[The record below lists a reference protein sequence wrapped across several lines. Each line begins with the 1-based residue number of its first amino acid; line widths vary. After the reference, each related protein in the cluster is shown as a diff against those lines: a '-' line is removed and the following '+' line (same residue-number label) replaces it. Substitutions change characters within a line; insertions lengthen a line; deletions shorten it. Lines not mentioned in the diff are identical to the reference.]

1 MARRNYPIFLLLTAL
16 AALLVIPAL
25 AVEFSDAAAV
35 DGVSLGIAMYC
46 ATQGLLS
53 GTLGLLVGF
62 SIALYGLYLITTG
75 AGGFGIF
82 LIVCGPLVTMLPSL
96 IESSL
101 SGLGAV
107 LSRSATGISIYDNP
121 GPKPPECP

>member
-1 MARRNYPIFLLLTAL
+1 MAARNYPIFLLLAAL
-16 AALLVIPAL
+16 AAFMAMPAIAL
-25 AVEFSDAAAV
+25 ASSHPTTL

-121 GPKPPECP
+121 GPKPPECR